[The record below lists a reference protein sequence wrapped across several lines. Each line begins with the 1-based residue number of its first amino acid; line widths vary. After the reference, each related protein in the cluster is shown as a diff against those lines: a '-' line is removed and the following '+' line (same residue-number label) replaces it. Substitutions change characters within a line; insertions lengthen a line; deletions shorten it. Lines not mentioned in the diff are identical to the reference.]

1 MPIVSSE
8 FLGNKFTR
16 NAHLETALPGLFRRL
31 SIPYQRERLPL
42 NDGDFIDLDWHKV
55 GSKKLLVLFH
65 GLEGSSQSQYIKGFV
80 KKFSA
85 NQFDCCA
92 VNFRSCSGEMNHL
105 LRSYHS
111 GVSADVNEV
120 IQYVKKQH
128 CYSEIYLSGFSLGGN
143 VLLKYLG
150 ENQFEIPPEV
160 KAAAAFSVPIDL
172 ASSSKKLASKSN
184 YLYMQMFL
192 SGLNKKLILKDKMFP
207 GLLNLNGLNQIR
219 TFGEW
224 DSRFT
229 APLHGFKDAADYYQK
244 VSSKQFL
251 KNIQVPTL
259 LLNALNDPFL
269 SPECFPE
276 EKDLSGQLTFER
288 VNYGGHCGFS
298 YALPNGT
305 YYSEQ
310 RALHFFLNNKAIMY
324 V

>member
-1 MPIVSSE
+1 MPIVNSE
-8 FLGNKFTR
+8 FLGNKFSR
-16 NAHLETALPGLFRRL
+16 NAHVETALPGLFRKL
-31 SIPYQRERLPL
+31 NVVYQRERIVLY
-42 NDGDFIDLDWHKV
+42 DGDFIDLDWNKV
-55 GSKKLLVLFH
+55 GEKKLLILFH

-80 KKFSA
+80 NKFSA

-92 VNFRSCSGEMNHL
+92 VNFRSCSGEMNHSL
-105 LRSYHS
+105 GSYHS
-111 GVSADVNEV
+111 GVSADMHEV
-120 IQYVKKQH
+120 IQYILKQN
-128 CYSEIYLSGFSLGGN
+128 CYTEIYLSGFSLGGN

-150 ENQFEIPPEV
+150 ENQFKIPTEI

-172 ASSSKKLASKSN
+172 ATSAKKLEDFSN
-184 YLYMQMFL
+184 YFYMQMFL
-192 SGLNKKLILKDKMFP
+192 SGLCKKIIIKDKLFP
-207 GLLNLNGLNQIR
+207 GKLNLEGLNRIR
-219 TFGEW
+219 TFAEW
-224 DSRFT
+224 DNRFT

-259 LLNALNDPFL
+259 LLNAHNDPFL

-276 EKDLSGQLTFER
+276 EKDLSPQITYER

-298 YALPNGT
+298 FALPNGN